1 MAKFNLRALL
11 VVLGAMLL
19 ISNNVANAEEGG
31 SVTVEAVVSDNGEVV
46 VESDADSINP
56 ADKEA
61 EEKDP
66 EDPKCP
72 SRPHIIRCA
81 AATLDKNKNNKLER
95 KELQEGI
102 DSLPWLSRGVLKIIG
117 SVDKIMAKCDA
128 DGDDAIGMIDDMEKT
143 KDQCLA
149 TCFKRRAFKSAFFPD
164 CEL

>member
-102 DSLPWLSRGVLKIIG
+102 DSLPWLSRGELLLGPFQQYLSIFYQKKLRDS
-117 SVDKIMAKCDA
+117 SVVIRTHYMPTSSLFAFVR
-128 DGDDAIGMIDDMEKT
+128 
-143 KDQCLA
+143 
-149 TCFKRRAFKSAFFPD
+149 FKAS
-164 CEL
+164 